1 MNNPFLIA
9 NRIYLRP
16 VEREDASTI
25 LPWINDPEIR
35 PFIRRYRPMNLAA
48 ETEFIYRLNNDEAT
62 VVLVIA
68 LKDGDLP
75 IGVTGL
81 HGIEPRNRSAE
92 FGITIGEK
100 AYWSQGYGTEAT
112 QAIID
117 YGFGT
122 LNLNRIV
129 LHVYEYNQRGIK
141 CYDKIGFRKEGILRQ
156 EHYHDGRFWDTLV
169 MSMLH
174 AEWDQQKS
182 GGN

>member
-1 MNNPFLIA
+1 MKNPFLIA

-16 VEREDASTI
+16 VERDDASTI

-35 PFIRRYRPMNLAA
+35 PFIRRYRPMNLTA
-48 ETEFIYRLNNDEAT
+48 EADYIDRLASDET
-62 VVLVIA
+62 NVVLVIA

-100 AYWSQGYGTEAT
+100 SHWSQGYGTEAT
-112 QAIID
+112 RAIVD

-129 LHVYEYNQRGIK
+129 LHV
-141 CYDKIGFRKEGILRQ
+141 
-156 EHYHDGRFWDTLV
+156 
-169 MSMLH
+169 
-174 AEWDQQKS
+174 
-182 GGN
+182 